1 MNFFLIDYENVKLR
15 PNDEVIRCE
24 EGDEV
29 IVFFSSCCKNIQM
42 DAIEDIIRKQA
53 IFSCIEVYAG
63 SGDALDFQLSSY
75 LGYLIGLGYENANF
89 FIVSNDKGYDCLCD
103 FWQNLYNVSVKRLPR
118 VAVTEQP
125 KKPARPTKVKKA
137 DPTKVKKADFA
148 TIEEITEL
156 LSPNEYS
163 ADILKI
169 INSYKT
175 KQAIMNGISKLVRDS
190 TIAGNIYKKLKP
202 LLKKKN
208 KS

>member
-42 DAIEDIIRKQA
+42 DAIEDIMRKQA

-63 SGDALDFQLSSY
+63 SGNALDFQLSSY
-75 LGYLIGLGYENANF
+75 LGYLIGLGYEDANF
-89 FIVSNDKGYDCLCD
+89 YIVSNDKGYDCLCD
-103 FWQNLYNVSVKRLPR
+103 FWRKLYNVNLKRVPR
-118 VAVTEQP
+118 VAATEQL
-125 KKPARPTKVKKA
+125 KKPTRSTKVKKS
-137 DPTKVKKADFA
+137 DLA
-148 TIEEITEL
+148 TIEEIAEL
-156 LSPNEYS
+156 LSPNEYPV
-163 ADILKI
+163 DILKI
-169 INSYKT
+169 VNSYKT
-175 KQAIMNGISKLVRDS
+175 KQAIMNSISKLVRDS

>member
-42 DAIEDIIRKQA
+42 DAIEDIMRKQA

-63 SGDALDFQLSSY
+63 SGNALDFQLSSY

-89 FIVSNDKGYDCLCD
+89 YIVSNDKGYDCLCD
-103 FWQNLYNVSVKRLPR
+103 FWQNLYNVNVKRLPR

-125 KKPARPTKVKKA
+125 KKPTR
-137 DPTKVKKADFA
+137 PTKVKKADFA
-148 TIEEITEL
+148 TIEEIAEL
-156 LSPNEYS
+156 LSPNEYP

-169 INSYKT
+169 VNSYKT